1 MPNLPSLSRCFKIA
15 MLAMK
20 FRSYL
25 VTGLVATALLAHAPA
40 HAQVGRRPGQG
51 GGRVTQLD
59 NAKIAFITSRVSLT
73 QDQAQRFWPL
83 YNEFTGK
90 RRELNR
96 ATRLL
101 RRDAANPAL
110 SDAQLRDNFR
120 QEFALRQDQLNL
132 DKEYFDKLQKVLT
145 LRQVTQLFEAERD
158 FTKEVLKRVAG
169 PPAASPANE

>member
-1 MPNLPSLSRCFKIA
+1 

-20 FRSYL
+20 FTSYL
-25 VTGLVATALLAHAPA
+25 ATGLFTVALLLHTPA
-40 HAQVGRRPGQG
+40 HAQLTGRTGQG
-51 GGRVTQLD
+51 SRRVTQLD

-96 ATRLL
+96 TTRLL
-101 RRDAANPAL
+101 RRDAANPSL
-110 SDAQLRDNFR
+110 SDAQLRDSFR

-145 LRQVTQLFEAERD
+145 LRQVTQLYEAERD
-158 FTKEVLKRVAG
+158 FTKEVLKRVAS
-169 PPAASPANE
+169 PPAARPVSE

>member
-1 MPNLPSLSRCFKIA
+1 MPSPPKLSRCFKSA

-20 FRSYL
+20 FTSYL
-25 VTGLVATALLAHAPA
+25 ATGLFAAALLLTAPA
-40 HAQVGRRPGQG
+40 HAQAGRRAGQG

-59 NAKIAFITSRVSLT
+59 NAKIAFITSRISLT
-73 QDQAQRFWPL
+73 QDEAQRFWPL

-96 ATRLL
+96 TTRLL
-101 RRDAANPAL
+101 RRDAANPGL

-120 QEFALRQDQLNL
+120 QEFTLRQDQLNL

-145 LRQVTQLFEAERD
+145 LRQVAQLYEAERD

-169 PPAASPANE
+169 PPAASPTSN

>member
-1 MPNLPSLSRCFKIA
+1 
-15 MLAMK
+15 MK
-20 FRSYL
+20 FPSYL
-25 VTGLVATALLAHAPA
+25 ATGLFAAALLLTAPA
-40 HAQVGRRPGQG
+40 HAQFGRRMGPA

-101 RRDAANPAL
+101 RRDAANPGL
-110 SDAQLRDNFR
+110 SDTQLRDSFR

-132 DKEYFDKLQKVLT
+132 DKEYFEKLQKVLT
-145 LRQVTQLFEAERD
+145 LRQVSQLFEAERD

-169 PPAASPANE
+169 PPAASPVRD

>member
-1 MPNLPSLSRCFKIA
+1 MPSLPKLSRCFKSA

-20 FRSYL
+20 FTSYL
-25 VTGLVATALLAHAPA
+25 ATGLFAAALLLTAPA
-40 HAQVGRRPGQG
+40 HAQAGRRAGQG

-59 NAKIAFITSRVSLT
+59 NAKIAFITSRISLT
-73 QDQAQRFWPL
+73 QDEAQRFWPL

-96 ATRLL
+96 TTRLL
-101 RRDAANPAL
+101 RRDAANPGL

-120 QEFALRQDQLNL
+120 QEFTLRQDQLNL

-145 LRQVTQLFEAERD
+145 LRQVAQLYEAERD

-169 PPAASPANE
+169 PPATSPTSN